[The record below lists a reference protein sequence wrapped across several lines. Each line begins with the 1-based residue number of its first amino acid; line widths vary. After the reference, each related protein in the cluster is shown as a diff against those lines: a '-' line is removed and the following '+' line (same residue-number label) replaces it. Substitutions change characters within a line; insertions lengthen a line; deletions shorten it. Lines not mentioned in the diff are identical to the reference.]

1 MKTIGII
8 GAGNIG
14 AAFARA
20 LAKHH
25 IPAVIANSRGPE
37 SLASLVRT
45 LGSSIRAGTREE
57 AAAQDIVLVA
67 VNWSKLPAA
76 LAGLPDWQDR
86 IVIDANNPIEA
97 PLFQP
102 ADLGGRASSEIF
114 SGLVPGARVVKAFN
128 HLLPPLLSGDPR
140 SEGVRRRRPRQGGR
154 GRPDRATGLLRNRP
168 GLARNRRP
176 PGAVPGR
183 SLARPE
189 PGQVRLKAQAQCAAP
204 PTTGAA
210 APVPMPPQR
219 WAAAPACT
227 ASAWASNL
235 RTMAATT
242 SRVDCQFMPVM
253 SRPSTSTC
261 EVLRSP

>member
-76 LAGLPDWQDR
+76 LAGLSDWQDR

-140 SEGVRRRRPRQGGR
+140 SEGGQRVLFYSGDDARAKADVGGLIEQLGFFGIDLGSLAIGGR
-154 GRPDRATGLLRNRP
+154 LVQFP
-168 GLARNRRP
+168 GGPL
-176 PGAVPGR
+176 
-183 SLARPE
+183 
-189 PGQVRLKAQAQCAAP
+189 
-204 PTTGAA
+204 
-210 APVPMPPQR
+210 
-219 WAAAPACT
+219 PAL
-227 ASAWASNL
+227 NL
-235 RTMAATT
+235 
-242 SRVDCQFMPVM
+242 VKFD
-253 SRPSTSTC
+253 
-261 EVLRSP
+261 